1 MALFKKKTKETEEQA
16 AEQNA
21 QESAQQSKENKER
34 AAAVFS
40 QRAAGIFGMMYRLIL
55 SVNLASDVCQIES
68 GSGQLFSEELPLRM
82 HYSEFCARLINYMS
96 PDDKE
101 AFIASFA
108 PEKLLEG
115 LRSDAC
121 GAEGTFAVGEADK
134 LADEDSNLTFWNIK
148 ADLIPDP
155 AHTNARCILYIKE
168 VEGRQAFKTA
178 EVIDS
183 EELQDFNSARI
194 SSLMGGAV
202 PLFYEYNVEKDI
214 MYVHSGD
221 PEAPTTELANYLQ
234 KIDSRSDWTIF
245 HSDLAIFKKL
255 LTNAIQGES
264 GNIEMRYRA
273 NAGSGKG
280 FHVHKVSAAPAGQ
293 GKPAKWVVG
302 TFVDADS
309 QIKAERANNEINVQL
324 TRLVGNMFERIYE
337 FDIDRDVIYAIDKKD
352 DSFEKETQAVPFS
365 AFVNHLIAEGTVD
378 PGDIEGYKNLL
389 KKGFLERKTLTGNYE
404 MDLHYKRAGASDY
417 SWFSLLISHVSGSR
431 YMIFARDQSEI
442 QSMRKK
448 SADYEESMKFASY
461 NQQLLETV
469 ANLVEFRNL
478 ETGAHITH
486 VKAITRILMEAA
498 AELCPEYEISKE
510 DINLYSEAAILHD
523 IGKIIVPDG
532 ILNKPGKLTDDEME
546 ILRRHTIDGEKI
558 IDRLTMPG
566 QEELH
571 ACFKDVARHHHER
584 WDGKGYP
591 DGTVGD
597 AIPFGTQ
604 AVGIADVYDAL
615 VSPRSY
621 KAGIPSDKA
630 IEMIFAGEAGQFNP
644 KLLECFK
651 VCVPQI
657 KQLY

>member
-1 MALFKKKTKETEEQA
+1 MALFKKKNKEAEAQASEEQK
-16 AEQNA
+16 
-21 QESAQQSKENKER
+21 QEPKENRER

-68 GSGQLFSEELPLRM
+68 GSGKLFNEELPLRM
-82 HYSEFCARLINYMS
+82 HYSEFCGRLINYMS

-101 AFIASFA
+101 AFLAAFA

-115 LRSDAC
+115 LRSDSC

-134 LADEDSNLTFWNIK
+134 LSDEESTLSFWNVK

-155 AHTNARCILYIKE
+155 AHTNARCILYVKE
-168 VEGRQAFKTA
+168 VEGKPQAPA
-178 EVIDS
+178 SAAAVVDA

-194 SSLMGGAV
+194 ASLMGGMV
-202 PLFYEYNVEKDI
+202 PLFYEYDVQKDI
-214 MYVHSGD
+214 MYMHSGNL
-221 PEAPTTELANYLQ
+221 EAPTTELQNYL
-234 KIDSRSDWTIF
+234 KHIDARSDWSIF

-255 LTNAIQGES
+255 LTDAIQGIS
-264 GNIEMRYRA
+264 GSVDIRYRE
-273 NAGSGKG
+273 NAGAGKG
-280 FHVHKVSAAPAGQ
+280 FHVHKVSAASAGSE
-293 GKPAKWVVG
+293 KPAKWVVG
-302 TFVDADS
+302 TFIDIDERVRT
-309 QIKAERANNEINVQL
+309 ERANNEINVQL
-324 TRLVGNMFERIYE
+324 TRLVGGLFEKIYE
-337 FDIDRDVIYAIDKKD
+337 FDLDRDVIYTIDKVED
-352 DSFEKETQAVPFS
+352 RFRKESESVPFS
-365 AFVNHLIAEGTVD
+365 AFVNRLIEEGAVD
-378 PGDIEGYKNLL
+378 PKDIDDYRNVL
-389 KKGFLERKTLTGNYE
+389 KKGFLERKTLAGNYE
-404 MDLHYKRAGASDY
+404 MDLHYKRPGSSEY
-417 SWFSLLISHVSGSR
+417 SWFSLLISHISGSR
-431 YMIFARDQSEI
+431 YMLFMRDTSEI

-448 SADYEESMKFASY
+448 NADYEETLKFSDY

-498 AELCPEYEISKE
+498 AELCPEYEISKA

-523 IGKIIVPDG
+523 IGKIVVPDA

-584 WDGKGYP
+584 WDGHGYP

-597 AIPFGTQ
+597 EIPFGTQ

-621 KAGIPSDKA
+621 KEGLPADKA
-630 IEMIFAGEAGQFNP
+630 IEMIYAGEAGQFNP

-651 VCVPQI
+651 VCVPKI